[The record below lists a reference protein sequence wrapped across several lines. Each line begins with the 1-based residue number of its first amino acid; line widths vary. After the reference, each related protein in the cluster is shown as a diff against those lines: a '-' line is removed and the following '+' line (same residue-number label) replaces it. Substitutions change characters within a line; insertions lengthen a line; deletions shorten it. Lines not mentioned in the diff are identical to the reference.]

1 MYFQRIKHLREE
13 FEYTQDYVAKYLG
26 CNRSTYANWETGN
39 IIIPLDIA
47 SKLAILYSVFLSFIL
62 V

>member
-13 FEYTQDYVAKYLG
+13 FESTQDYVAKYLG

-47 SKLAILYSVFLSFIL
+47 SKFAI
-62 V
+62 